1 MMLSL
6 SNSLS
11 RTRYGILDADAAA
24 YVAAVE
30 SALGSSITFTQRR
43 AIDTFIKGEKAAS
56 RYTLLKRLYLPI
68 WGQAAA
74 NAIDMISLTSGT
86 FNGTVT
92 HAAGY
97 VQGNGSTGYFNAGT
111 PAAAGISG
119 ASRMIFDIMLTDTSV
134 LHGMQNGAFDGFYL
148 LDLGATAYGSAASAA
163 SEVSGALAGAPGVL
177 LMSQTITSA
186 RGLYCRKTA
195 GFSTLGSNATLDA
208 TALPNFSMFFAGAFN
223 NNGSAANFNNVQSG
237 AFGCGEGLDSSGA
250 TSFTLALKTL
260 WETTT
265 GLVLP

>member
-1 MMLSL
+1 MGVAKVPAM
-6 SNSLS
+6 
-11 RTRYGILDADAAA
+11 DADAAA
-24 YVAAVE
+24 YVDAVE
-30 SALGSSITFTQRR
+30 AALGSNVTTTQRR

-119 ASRMIFDIMLTDTSV
+119 ASRMIFDLQTTDV
-134 LHGMQNGAFDGFYL
+134 NAYHGMQNGSFDGFYFV
-148 LDLGATAYGSAASAA
+148 DAGGTTYAAAASAA
-163 SEVSGALAGAPGVL
+163 SEMSGSVVGATGILLA
-177 LMSQTITSA
+177 SQTSTSA
-186 RGLYCRKTA
+186 RSFYRRITS
-195 GFSTLGSNATLDA
+195 GFSTVGGNATVDA
-208 TALPNFSMFFAGAFN
+208 TALPNLGLYFAGAFN
-223 NNGSAANFNNVQSG
+223 NNGVASQFNTVRNG
-237 AFGCGEGLDSSGA
+237 LYGMGEGMNSTQA
-250 TSFTLALKTL
+250 EAFTLALKNL
-260 WETTT
+260 YETTT
-265 GLVLP
+265 GISLP